1 MEVYG
6 TRFWN
11 RVGLHQTFVFISKLK
26 HKVQTRSLVTNN
38 SVLNLIVPYDLKAGR
53 S

>member
-26 HKVQTRSLVTNN
+26 HKVQTRSLVTNKY
-38 SVLNLIVPYDLKAGR
+38 VLNLIVPYDLKAGR